1 MNLKIAAMAKRILL
15 VGILMIISCAE
26 LWAQDNIHFT
36 DFYISAGYRNQPYSQ
51 LNQNLSGSGYQ
62 TFNENTG
69 ILGAGISYVNQGPL
83 GYFVESEFNLNRK
96 QFSNDEVNYRYLP
109 IHVTGGIQYYVGNCQ
124 NKDFRVYP
132 KLGVFYGTTSLDL
145 IAKNVNADFD
155 QNLMGNMNTSFLYQR
170 NYGINFSLNAD
181 KLLGAFLKP
190 TTQIG
195 VYSRMGIQVG
205 YMWNIISSDTKL
217 RRNFNSDLRK
227 DFEIS
232 NAPEFDPSTFYV
244 KLNFA
249 IGKFE
254 KMKER

>member
-1 MNLKIAAMAKRILL
+1 MTKKLL
-15 VGILMIISCAE
+15 LLGALVIVFSTDLS
-26 LWAQDNIHFT
+26 AQENIRFT

-51 LNQNLSGSGYQ
+51 LNHNLSGSGYQ
-62 TFNENTG
+62 TFNEHTG

-83 GYFVESEFNLNRK
+83 GYYVESEFNLNRK
-96 QFSNDEVNYRYLP
+96 KFSNEDVNYRYLP
-109 IHVTGGIQYYVGNCQ
+109 IHVTAGVKYYLGNSQ
-124 NKDFRVYP
+124 NQEFRIYP

-145 IAKNVNADFD
+145 IARNVNADFD

-170 NYGINFSLNAD
+170 NYGLNISINAD
-181 KLLGAFLKP
+181 KLLGAILKP
-190 TTQIG
+190 TTHIG

-205 YMWNIISSDTKL
+205 YMWNIFSSGTKL
-217 RRNFNSDLRK
+217 RRNFNSDLRN

-232 NAPEFDPSTFYV
+232 NAPEFDPSAFYV

-254 KMKER
+254 KVRE